1 MSTKILVKLNRVPE
15 RFKKDMLELKGILKL
30 ELHHKAK
37 ANFLNETSKFV
48 NQYIPGEKYNNSAF
62 KFSRTLS
69 DTVETPIIK
78 VYDKELKLRETI
90 ETGNLKLEQ
99 ILLRIKEI
107 DHKLSTL

>member
-1 MSTKILVKLNRVPE
+1 M
-15 RFKKDMLELKGILKL
+15 ELKGILKL

-37 ANFLNETSKFV
+37 ANFLSETSKFV
-48 NQYIPGEKYNNSAF
+48 DQYIPGEKFTNSAF

-69 DTVETPIIK
+69 DTVETPLIK
-78 VYDKELKLRETI
+78 VYDREMKLRDTI
-90 ETGNLKLEQ
+90 ETGNLKFEQ